1 MLKLQSTCLT
11 IVVLLAAGVCTKTSV
26 LAQDAQ
32 HERYTIDRYL
42 NIRSATS
49 PALAP
54 RGERVVFLMN
64 TTGTAQVW
72 SIAPTGG
79 WPEQLTFYQDR
90 VDFVRWSPTGDGL
103 LFGKAI
109 GGNENAQLY
118 WMSPD

>member
-1 MLKLQSTCLT
+1 MLKLQR
-11 IVVLLAAGVCTKTSV
+11 IFWGVVMSLAVGLLSGAS
-26 LAQDAQ
+26 AQSAP
-32 HERYTIDRYL
+32 HEGYTIDRYL
-42 NIRSATS
+42 NIRSATA

-72 SIAPTGG
+72 AVTPTGG